1 MHFWRSFQNYLLGKG
16 FPPPRL
22 LQNYYLA
29 HDLLTLDHEN
39 DLRNSHL
46 SYLINPNGS
55 FVGTKGTG
63 SAQVMHSSSD
73 PNATAEAF
81 AKQAFGDNV
90 PLKVTP
96 LTIKGHTGGWYA
108 TFSDGRAVTYRPAGA
123 SSSRTPVDMATVQ
136 VNNTEI
142 DYLLGKPIKFKF
154 PAK

>member
-63 SAQVMHSSSD
+63 SAQVMPSSSVQMLRR
-73 PNATAEAF
+73 
-81 AKQAFGDNV
+81 K
-90 PLKVTP
+90 PLQ
-96 LTIKGHTGGWYA
+96 
-108 TFSDGRAVTYRPAGA
+108 
-123 SSSRTPVDMATVQ
+123 SR
-136 VNNTEI
+136 
-142 DYLLGKPIKFKF
+142 LLGIMF
-154 PAK
+154 P